1 MKQSVDP
8 ILVESVEMRY
18 LRRLALPASESQL
31 ALALAASMIVIALLL
46 WGLIWQSSV
55 ITYQRDLIRVIWSWK
70 YSG

>member
-1 MKQSVDP
+1 
-8 ILVESVEMRY
+8 MRY